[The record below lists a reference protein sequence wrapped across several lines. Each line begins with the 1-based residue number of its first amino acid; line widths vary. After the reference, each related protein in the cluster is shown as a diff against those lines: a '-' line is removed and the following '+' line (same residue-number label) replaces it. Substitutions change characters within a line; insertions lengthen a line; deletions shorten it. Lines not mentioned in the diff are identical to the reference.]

1 MSRILIRVPNWLGDA
16 VMCTP
21 ALEVIF
27 EEYKND
33 EIILVGSSASVGLFE
48 RDERVFKLIIDE
60 SKKSFLRVYG
70 LYLLGKRVGKIDI
83 GITFQ
88 NSLLSALL
96 LFFCKAAIR
105 VGFKKE
111 ARSFLLTHSFVYPKN
126 IHQVERYIALVNSF
140 FKTEHKPIKPTLIG
154 FPKSS
159 DKKRIAI
166 SAGAKYGS
174 AKRWEPKRFAEVV
187 LMLDIECEV
196 LLLGGS
202 EDAKINDEIENY
214 LKESKKIDIINL
226 SGKTTISELIDYV
239 AGVSLLIC
247 NDSGIMHIASAF
259 EVPTV
264 AIFGPTDEKET
275 SPYCNKNAKIVRLE
289 MPCAPCK
296 KRVCPLK
303 HNNCLKE
310 LDSALVRD
318 GAKALLQLT

>member
-33 EIILVGSSASVGLFE
+33 EIILVGSSASIGLFE
-48 RDERVFKLIIDE
+48 RDKRVFKLIVDE
-60 SKKSFLRVYG
+60 SKKSFLRIFGVYK
-70 LYLLGKRVGKIDI
+70 LAKKIGKIDI

-96 LFFCKAAIR
+96 LLFSGSAIR

-140 FKTEHKPIKPTLIG
+140 LKKEHKPGKPTLIG
-154 FPKSS
+154 IPKNS
-159 DKKRIAI
+159 DKMRIAI
-166 SAGAKYGS
+166 GAGAKYGS
-174 AKRWEPKRFAEVV
+174 AKRWEPRRFAEVV
-187 LMLDIECEV
+187 LMLDMECEV
-196 LLLGGS
+196 LLLGSS
-202 EDAKINDEIENY
+202 EDSEINDEIEKY
-214 LKESKKIDIINL
+214 LHDAEKIKTINL
-226 SGKTTISELIDYV
+226 SGKTTVSELIDYI
-239 AGVSLLIC
+239 AGANLLIC
-247 NDSGIMHIASAF
+247 NDSGIMHVASAF

-264 AIFGPTDEKET
+264 AVFGPTDEKET
-275 SPYCNKNAKIVRLE
+275 SPYGNKNAKIARIDI
-289 MPCAPCK
+289 PCAPCK

-318 GAKALLQLT
+318 GAKALL